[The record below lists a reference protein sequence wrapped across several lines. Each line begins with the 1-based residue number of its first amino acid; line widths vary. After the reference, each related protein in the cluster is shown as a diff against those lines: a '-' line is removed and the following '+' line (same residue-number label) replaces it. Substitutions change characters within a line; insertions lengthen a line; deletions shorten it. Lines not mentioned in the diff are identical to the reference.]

1 MAHKLVL
8 GIDEAGYG
16 PSMGPFVVVAT
27 AWRVPMDLAIEKL
40 NELLSPEIQPLPR
53 NVRAQAREVA
63 HVPVGDSKK
72 IYSGKHAWE
81 SLCDGAHFLLQC
93 AEISQRDESG
103 HQDLK
108 TRKIEDASFVRHS
121 GAQLYPQDWSR
132 FKKVPWFNSLQ
143 LECPADLGLTDSLC
157 TVAQEAR
164 EAARSKM
171 QSLGIELV
179 AIQGRL
185 IDELEWNRLV
195 EQFENKSSVLS
206 ELTLVLARSVA
217 DELAIANESIE
228 IYCDKHGGRNRYQAL
243 LMNAFEDQW
252 FDTHIESGRLSRYST
267 RWADHPLM
275 IQFRVEGDSLVPS
288 AAASILAKWTR
299 ELAMKALN
307 EFWAN
312 QAAMYGM
319 PIPKATAGYY
329 VDAMRFSADIQQ
341 LVGRHGPPKS
351 EWWRVK

>member
-1 MAHKLVL
+1 
-8 GIDEAGYG
+8 
-16 PSMGPFVVVAT
+16 
-27 AWRVPMDLAIEKL
+27 
-40 NELLSPEIQPLPR
+40 
-53 NVRAQAREVA
+53 
-63 HVPVGDSKK
+63 
-72 IYSGKHAWE
+72 
-81 SLCDGAHFLLQC
+81 LQC

-121 GAQLYPQDWSR
+121 GVKLYPQDWTR
-132 FKKVPWFNSLQ
+132 VKKVTWFNSLQ
-143 LECPADLGLTDSLC
+143 LECPQALGVTDSLPAI
-157 TVAQEAR
+157 AQKAS

-171 QSLGIELV
+171 QSLGVEMV
-179 AIQGRL
+179 AARGRL
-185 IDELEWNRLV
+185 IDEIEWNRLV
-195 EQFENKSSVLS
+195 EHFQNKSSVLS
-206 ELTLVLARSVA
+206 ELTLALARDVA
-217 DELAIANESIE
+217 NEIATAQESIE

-307 EFWAN
+307 EFWIN
-312 QAAMYGM
+312 QAAKHGTT
-319 PIPKATAGYY
+319 IPKPTAGYY
-329 VDAMRFSADIQQ
+329 VDAMRFAADIED
-341 LVGRHGPPKS
+341 LAVRHGPRKS
-351 EWWRVK
+351 EWWRIK